1 MSTASPLP
9 LQPLPTSTLS
19 EDEARA
25 LKQQVASRL
34 AEHRQRRPRAHEAQP
49 TLPLEGM
56 SPSRNRVADQ
66 VAARFARSVSYR
78 DFLQQEAEQ
87 AIRQAEA
94 AAEVARRSAEAI
106 TAAQQQLL
114 DEIGQWNS
122 TEGAA
127 APAGPAEVITF
138 APTPDETAAP
148 MRSETAVALRSEAAD
163 TLRSE
168 ATDPL
173 AAQPP
178 SLAAAEIS
186 TPLKMTSSPSPVDS
200 GKISGSFAEAL
211 TSALKTTYSASIGD
225 GTAEEYIA
233 EPVEPSVAL
242 PANLI
247 EFPRQLVAARRAR
260 PRLAE
265 GPLRDEADSSPERAQ
280 LRIFEVEA
288 SSVSTEPMAA
298 SGLPEWHSIR
308 LDAQQ
313 HTSSAE
319 SPDAQI
325 SFALP
330 LYVAPVSQR
339 VMATTVDAC
348 CIVTGFLLAVLAA
361 AYASPVLPTGILA
374 ATAAAGTL
382 FAFALMYLTLF
393 FSLSGITPGMRYARI
408 AFCTFNDENPTRSA
422 MRRRIFALLLA
433 GAPVGLGLV
442 WACMDEEKLGWHDRI
457 SRMYPR
463 AY

>member
-1 MSTASPLP
+1 V
-9 LQPLPTSTLS
+9 S
-19 EDEARA
+19 EVEARA

-34 AEHRQRRPRAHEAQP
+34 AEHRQRRPRPHESQP
-49 TLPLEGM
+49 AMALENV
-56 SPSRNRVADQ
+56 PTSRNRVADQ
-66 VAARFARSVSYR
+66 VAARFAQSLSYR

-106 TAAQQQLL
+106 AAAQQKLI
-114 DEIGQWNS
+114 DEIREWSPEVS
-122 TEGAA
+122 TTA
-127 APAGPAEVITF
+127 AGPAEILPF
-138 APTPDETAAP
+138 APDPGESAAP
-148 MRSETAVALRSEAAD
+148 LRAEVAVELRSEAAD
-163 TLRSE
+163 TQTHS
-168 ATDPL
+168 ATTTV
-173 AAQPP
+173 P
-178 SLAAAEIS
+178 SDTLP
-186 TPLKMTSSPSPVDS
+186 TNFGTMT
-200 GKISGSFAEAL
+200 GSF
-211 TSALKTTYSASIGD
+211 TSAVRTSYTASMHD
-225 GTAEEYIA
+225 GTAEETIIQPA
-233 EPVEPSVAL
+233 EPAVAL

-265 GPLRDEADSSPERAQ
+265 GPLRDEADNSPERAQ

-288 SSVSTEPMAA
+288 SAVSTEPMTE
-298 SGLPEWHSIR
+298 GVLPEWHTIR
-308 LDAQQ
+308 LGAQLQ
-313 HTSSAE
+313 TSSAE
-319 SPDAQI
+319 DHDAQL
-325 SFALP
+325 SFAIP

-339 VMATTVDAC
+339 VMAATVDGC
-348 CIVTGFLLAVLAA
+348 CVAVGFLVAVAAA
-361 AYASPVLPTGILA
+361 AYASPVLPTGIPA
-374 ATAAAGTL
+374 AMAVAGSL

-393 FSLSGITPGMRYARI
+393 FSLCGITPGMRYARV

-457 SRMYPR
+457 SRMYLR

>member
-1 MSTASPLP
+1 LSTASPLP

-19 EDEARA
+19 ENEARA
-25 LKQQVASRL
+25 LKQQVTSRL
-34 AEHRQRRPRAHEAQP
+34 AEHRQRRPRPHESQP
-49 TLPLEGM
+49 SLPLENV
-56 SPSRNRVADQ
+56 STSRYRVADQ
-66 VAARFARSVSYR
+66 VAARFAQSLSYR

-106 TAAQQQLL
+106 TAAQQELL
-114 DEIGQWNS
+114 DEIHHWD
-122 TEGAA
+122 TGAS
-127 APAGPAEVITF
+127 AGPAEVITF
-138 APTPDETAAP
+138 AASTEESPALP
-148 MRSETAVALRSEAAD
+148 RSEAAVELRSEAAVV
-163 TLRSE
+163 LRSE
-168 ATDPL
+168 AIATPAVT
-173 AAQPP
+173 AAIVTG
-178 SLAAAEIS
+178 SI
-186 TPLKMTSSPSPVDS
+186 T
-200 GKISGSFAEAL
+200 GSFADAFP
-211 TSALKTTYSASIGD
+211 SALKTTYVASIGD

-233 EPVEPSVAL
+233 EPVEPAVAL

-265 GPLRDEADSSPERAQ
+265 GPLRDEADNSPERAQ

-288 SSVSTEPMAA
+288 SSVSIEPMTD
-298 SGLPEWHSIR
+298 SVLPEWHTIR
-308 LDAQQ
+308 LEAQLQTRPADDADS
-313 HTSSAE
+313 H
-319 SPDAQI
+319 I
-325 SFALP
+325 SFAIP
-330 LYVAPVSQR
+330 LHVAPVSQR
-339 VMATTVDAC
+339 VMAATVDGC
-348 CIVTGFLLAVLAA
+348 CIATGFLAAVAVA
-361 AYASPVLPTGILA
+361 AYASPVLPTGIPA
-374 ATAAAGTL
+374 AMAAAGSL

-433 GAPVGLGLV
+433 GAPAGLGLV
-442 WACMDEEKLGWHDRI
+442 WACMDEDKLGWQDRI

>member
-34 AEHRQRRPRAHEAQP
+34 AEHRQRRPRTQDSQP
-49 TLPLEGM
+49 ALPPENVSL
-56 SPSRNRVADQ
+56 SRHRVADQ
-66 VAARFARSVSYR
+66 VAARFARTVSYR

-114 DEIGQWNS
+114 DEIEQWHPEPS
-122 TEGAA
+122 AT
-127 APAGPAEVITF
+127 PTGPAEVITF
-138 APTPDETAAP
+138 SGTAEEASSP
-148 MRSETAVALRSEAAD
+148 LRSEAPIE
-163 TLRSE
+163 LRSE
-168 ATDPL
+168 ATFALRSEVADAL
-173 AAQPP
+173 RIE
-178 SLAAAEIS
+178 AELHASETTFSAPAS
-186 TPLKMTSSPSPVDS
+186 TATTV
-200 GKISGSFAEAL
+200 SGSFTGAFADAAP
-211 TSALKTTYSASIGD
+211 SAVRTVYVASIGD
-225 GTAEEYIA
+225 GTAEEYVP
-233 EPVEPSVAL
+233 EPVEPSVGL
-242 PANLI
+242 HANLI

-265 GPLRDEADSSPERAQ
+265 GPLRDEADNSPERAQ

-288 SSVSTEPMAA
+288 SSVSIEPMTE
-298 SGLPEWHSIR
+298 SVLPEWSTIR
-308 LDAQQ
+308 LETPQ
-313 HTSSAE
+313 TFTAE
-319 SPDAQI
+319 DPDSQI
-325 SFALP
+325 SFAIP

-339 VMATTVDAC
+339 IMAGTVDAC
-348 CIVTGFLLAVLAA
+348 CIATGFLMAVAAA
-361 AYASPVLPTGILA
+361 AYASPALPTGITA
-374 ATAAAGTL
+374 AIAAAGSL
-382 FAFALMYLTLF
+382 FAFALMYLMLF

-408 AFCTFNDENPTRSA
+408 AFCTFNDENPTRSE
-422 MRRRIFALLLA
+422 MRRRILALLLA
-433 GAPVGLGLV
+433 SAPIGLGLV